1 MTDEKLLELALDAR
15 KNAYVPYSG
24 YAVGAAL
31 LAEDGRVFTGC
42 NVENAA
48 YGNTLCAERTALV
61 KAGAARLYVA
71 NRTIDRAHALAAR
84 CPEVIRPIPF
94 DGDDLCRAAAE
105 SGLLVNATSLGMAG
119 KGEFSDLDFLR
130 RAPDGSVV
138 YDLVYHPRCTR
149 LLQAAAAL
157 GLSTIPGTEL
167 LLYQAVGAFS
177 LFTGCAP
184 DVPALR
190 EMLGDALK

>member
-61 KAGAARLYVA
+61 KAVSEG
-71 NRTIDRAHALAAR
+71 
-84 CPEVIRPIPF
+84 
-94 DGDDLCRAAAE
+94 
-105 SGLLVNATSLGMAG
+105 
-119 KGEFSDLDFLR
+119 R
-130 RAPDGSVV
+130 RAF
-138 YDLVYHPRCTR
+138 TR
-149 LLQAAAAL
+149 LAVAGDSGDPCWPCGACRQMLREFGADLRVLCADRNGRFRAFAL
-157 GLSTIPGTEL
+157 DEL
-167 LLYQAVGAFS
+167 LPHGFGAE
-177 LFTGCAP
+177 TM
-184 DVPALR
+184 
-190 EMLGDALK
+190 E

>member
-61 KAGAARLYVA
+61 KAVSEGCRRFTKIAIASAGSAPYPCGACRQSLYEFAPELEVLVVGWQRGARAAWRAAAARLRPVVSGKVKKIKGIRTVKNENTAKFLSGFAAIVSRGASA
-71 NRTIDRAHALAAR
+71 NH
-84 CPEVIRPIPF
+84 
-94 DGDDLCRAAAE
+94 
-105 SGLLVNATSLGMAG
+105 
-119 KGEFSDLDFLR
+119 
-130 RAPDGSVV
+130 
-138 YDLVYHPRCTR
+138 
-149 LLQAAAAL
+149 
-157 GLSTIPGTEL
+157 
-167 LLYQAVGAFS
+167 
-177 LFTGCAP
+177 
-184 DVPALR
+184 
-190 EMLGDALK
+190 

>member
-61 KAGAARLYVA
+61 KAVSEGCRRFTKIADCVRRFRAVSVRRMPSVA
-71 NRTIDRAHALAAR
+71 L
-84 CPEVIRPIPF
+84 
-94 DGDDLCRAAAE
+94 
-105 SGLLVNATSLGMAG
+105 
-119 KGEFSDLDFLR
+119 
-130 RAPDGSVV
+130 
-138 YDLVYHPRCTR
+138 
-149 LLQAAAAL
+149 
-157 GLSTIPGTEL
+157 
-167 LLYQAVGAFS
+167 
-177 LFTGCAP
+177 
-184 DVPALR
+184 
-190 EMLGDALK
+190 